1 MQQNVYKILSEEYKI
16 FTKKI
21 RSEEDLNLF
30 KYWHM
35 YKFTSISHNMEPTQ
49 PSSYYL

>member
-1 MQQNVYKILSEEYKI
+1 MYKILSEEYKI

-21 RSEEDLNLF
+21 WSEEEKDDLNLF